1 LSDSTAQFYFTLR
14 ECCPQGYIS
23 FKYYRFCI
31 NTVLKTHLHP
41 KDLESHSMNKIFK
54 FLSALLLCVAVGCGT
69 STPSTEITPPP
80 ATDAIKMGLQSAA
93 EQGVVDSGLVSVREE
108 LEKLKATDAAK
119 AEDLLKDLA
128 QLEKM
133 SGADKIKSKA
143 KDMIKKL

>member
-1 LSDSTAQFYFTLR
+1 MS
-14 ECCPQGYIS
+14 
-23 FKYYRFCI
+23 
-31 NTVLKTHLHP
+31 
-41 KDLESHSMNKIFK
+41 K
-54 FLSALLLCVAVGCGT
+54 FVKLLTALLLCVAVGCGT
-69 STPSTEITPPP
+69 STPSTEVVPPST
-80 ATDAIKMGLQSAA
+80 TDAIKVGLQSAA

-119 AEDLLKDLA
+119 ADDLLKDLA